1 MSKPS
6 RRPPPRGTPSRRP
19 PSRRPPSPGHASF
32 ARVLLAPLALALTL
46 TLAACGT
53 SAPGDG
59 GGPGPQPGD
68 DPVASSLETLGVNTD
83 TGARRAP
90 DGSELGDDAAPLGAS
105 ASLGE
110 PAEFSSESAANPT
123 AELIMARNFF
133 ASDTLVVEEIVGAA
147 VTPGGDVELG
157 AESELADLSVGNDWA
172 APVYGDANQFQSLR
186 AVAAGDLDGD
196 GFDEFAALFVDQ
208 TDDVLKLKVFEDAA
222 GGFAAQQDA
231 LGPGTDVRSLTLVAL
246 DGDGDG
252 LDELVAAIAYDDRV
266 DVAPIAASGGGW
278 AFDEAAKLAL
288 PQVVTDSTLYVRMAT
303 GALDYDNAAELAVVV
318 NEVTGSSS
326 STTGLATYYLF
337 DDANAGR
344 AELASGL
351 AQATVGATVT
361 AEAADVSLADI
372 DGDGLDEVVLGGATN
387 LAWGCGD
394 EFSALMIALD
404 DAPAGHVQLGAAV
417 DDLFYQNCPAFNS
430 WKRFF
435 VFVATPDLD
444 GDGVHEIAANQLIY
458 DDFQGAAPF
467 TLLDG
472 VELPSDGFLFD
483 NSDVGQYL
491 SVATTDLVAA
501 DVTGDGRE
509 NLMVYHQNRSTM
521 PVWGIS
527 AVSTIG
533 ANANGWAVLSEIA
546 TPGGHNSQETAR
558 PILVPA
564 NVDEDGPVLKYGEGS
579 HELVFTEPI
588 VIAALAAPP
597 CHDDIDQNVE
607 ACVTSFGQGTSSTV
621 DASLTV
627 TVKASAFVGVESSVN
642 VPFVGEVGAEFQRTV
657 TATASAWAG
666 TAYTVEKTITY
677 SSGPLE
683 DGVVFTTVPY
693 DVYRYEIVSHP
704 DPDMVGNEVVI
715 RLPREPVTMIAE
727 RGFYND
733 AVPAGSL
740 TIGANVFDHVPGDVA
755 SYPDA
760 SRKNSLVSSFGGL
773 EFGPSGV
780 GQGTGQTNQEIAVS
794 TEVSAGGSLG
804 IEYETT
810 VKATSGV
817 AFAGF
822 SVGYG
827 VEAALS
833 FTSGSQTTF
842 SGTVGSISA
851 ADYASN
857 AYSWGIFTYAQQ
869 EAGQEFEVINYWVE

>member
-1 MSKPS
+1 
-6 RRPPPRGTPSRRP
+6 
-19 PSRRPPSPGHASF
+19 
-32 ARVLLAPLALALTL
+32 V
-46 TLAACGT
+46 
-53 SAPGDG
+53 G
-59 GGPGPQPGD
+59 GV
-68 DPVASSLETLGVNTD
+68 VA
-83 TGARRAP
+83 
-90 DGSELGDDAAPLGAS
+90 
-105 ASLGE
+105 
-110 PAEFSSESAANPT
+110 
-123 AELIMARNFF
+123 
-133 ASDTLVVEEIVGAA
+133 
-147 VTPGGDVELG
+147 
-157 AESELADLSVGNDWA
+157 
-172 APVYGDANQFQSLR
+172 
-186 AVAAGDLDGD
+186 
-196 GFDEFAALFVDQ
+196 
-208 TDDVLKLKVFEDAA
+208 
-222 GGFAAQQDA
+222 
-231 LGPGTDVRSLTLVAL
+231 
-246 DGDGDG
+246 
-252 LDELVAAIAYDDRV
+252 
-266 DVAPIAASGGGW
+266 
-278 AFDEAAKLAL
+278 
-288 PQVVTDSTLYVRMAT
+288 
-303 GALDYDNAAELAVVV
+303 
-318 NEVTGSSS
+318 
-326 STTGLATYYLF
+326 
-337 DDANAGR
+337 
-344 AELASGL
+344 
-351 AQATVGATVT
+351 

-394 EFSALMIALD
+394 DFAALMIALD
-404 DAPAGHVQLGAAV
+404 DAPSGHAQIGATV
-417 DDLFYQNCPAFNS
+417 DDLRYQNCPAFSS

-458 DDFQGAAPF
+458 DDFQGSAPF

-483 NSDVGQYL
+483 NSDAGQYL
-491 SVATTDLVAA
+491 SVATTALVAA

-509 NLMVYHQNRSTM
+509 NLMVYHQNRQTM

-546 TPGGHNSQETAR
+546 TPGQHNSQETAR

-597 CHDDIDQNVE
+597 CHDDIDQNVA

-627 TVKASAFVGVESSVN
+627 TVKASAFVGVEASVN
-642 VPFVGEVGAEFQRTV
+642 VPFVGEVGTEFQRTV

-666 TAYTVEKTITY
+666 TAYTVEKTVTY

-683 DGVVFTTVPY
+683 DAVVFTTVPY
-693 DVYRYEIVSHP
+693 DVYRYAIVSHP
-704 DPDMVGNEVVI
+704 DPDLVGNEVVI
-715 RLPREPVTMIAE
+715 RLPREPVTMVAE

-740 TIGANVFDHVPGDVA
+740 QVGSNVFDHVPGDVA
-755 SYPDA
+755 SYPSS
-760 SRKNSLVSSFGGL
+760 SRKNSLLSQYGGL

-780 GQGTGQTNQEIAVS
+780 GQGTGQTEQEIQVS
-794 TEVSAGGSLG
+794 TEVGVGGSLG
-804 IEYETT
+804 IEYETS

-817 AFAGF
+817 VFGGF

-851 ADYASN
+851 ADYAAN
-857 AYSWGIFTYAQQ
+857 AYSWGIFTYAQ
-869 EAGQEFEVINYWVE
+869 EAADQEFEVINYWVE